1 MIIEKASWNESS
13 KPIVL
18 PFIKNQVN
26 DELLSKVTG
35 LKAIPDFEGEF
46 KEIQLIYHSNGNQ
59 RIYLLGL
66 GEESQLNKSHQSFR
80 TLAHKHHKKWSN
92 GIQIDCRHLT
102 SAIAYEAALGLVL
115 ATYRI
120 GAFKTNE
127 EVHEFFKE
135 DFKVEVVGDFEE
147 NSLNEAY
154 HTGQAMNNIVSLVD
168 APANQKTPEFLAHWA
183 QDSARKY
190 EYDCEIFRKGKLTE
204 EGFGALLAVGQ
215 GSVNKPVLIKMEYK
229 PADLAS
235 DTPVLGL
242 VGKGITFDTGG
253 LSIKGSHNMHYMK
266 SDMGGA
272 AAVLGAMELAARL
285 KLPIHLVGIVASAEN
300 AVDAESL
307 RPGDVITS
315 YSGQTIEIID
325 TDAEGRLVLA
335 DALSY
340 VIKQHQPTNL
350 IDLATLTG
358 SCVRTLGNS
367 AAGLF
372 TKNKEMADVL
382 GKIGEDIHERVWPLP
397 MYDDFNTD
405 IHSDIA
411 DLRNFSGKPVA
422 GATTAAKFLEA
433 FVEKHPNW
441 VHLDIA
447 GVAFGDS
454 EYSKMKSATGYGVR
468 LLLAYM
474 KTLY

>member
-1 MIIEKASWNESS
+1 MIIKQATWSESK
-13 KPIVL
+13 KPIIL
-18 PFIKNQVN
+18 PFIKDQV
-26 DELLSKVTG
+26 DFELLKKITG
-35 LKAIPDFEGEF
+35 LTIDPHFEASA
-46 KEIQLIYHSNGNQ
+46 KEVQVFYHPNSHQ

-66 GEESQLNKSHQSFR
+66 GEESGLNKANESFR
-80 TLAHKHHKKWSN
+80 SLAYHYHKTWDA
-92 GIQIDCRHLT
+92 GVQVDCRHL
-102 SAIAYEAALGLVL
+102 SQAVANEAVLGITL
-115 ATYRI
+115 ATYQI
-120 GAFKTNE
+120 GAFKTQE
-127 EVHEFFKE
+127 KPLEFFNE
-135 DFKVEVVGDFEE
+135 DYPLDVIGDFDE
-147 NSLNEAY
+147 SQLVEAH
-154 HTGQAMNNIVSLVD
+154 HTGESMTRIMKLVD
-168 APANQKTPEFLAHWA
+168 APANQKTPEFLAKWA
-183 QDSARKY
+183 EESAKQY
-190 EYDCEIFRKGKLTE
+190 GYDCEIFRKGRLTKDQ
-204 EGFGALLAVGQ
+204 FGALLAVGQ
-215 GSVNKPVLIKMEYK
+215 GSKNKPVLIKMEYK
-229 PADLAS
+229 ADGLS
-235 DTPVLGL
+235 SENPVLAL

-272 AAVLGAMELAARL
+272 AAVLGAMELVARL
-285 KLPIHLVGIVASAEN
+285 KLPIHIVGIVASAEN
-300 AVDAESL
+300 AVDANSL
-307 RPGDVITS
+307 KPGDVITS

-340 VIKQHQPTNL
+340 VIRTFEPERI

-367 AAGLF
+367 ACGLF
-372 TKNKEMADVL
+372 TKNQEMSAELSRL
-382 GKIGEDIHERVWPLP
+382 GDEIHERAWPLP

-433 FVEKHPNW
+433 FTEEHKAW

-454 EYSKMKSATGYGVR
+454 EFSKMKSASGYGVR

-474 KTLY
+474 KTLI